1 MFDDAFAHRPPRV
14 RIDSRGRQPQS
25 WPMACSPTSGRH
37 ARRARVAGA
46 VVASVFSITDTA
58 PLVAA
63 AAQPAGPPGRWRQ
76 VWADEFEGPQGARPA
91 PHWFFFDG
99 WGKTRW
105 RDAWYTTQD
114 AFLDGQGHL
123 VIRSRLDPADGGKA
137 KTAYLQT
144 YDWKVPQARW
154 ATFGPGSYIEARLNL
169 AGLQARAQWAAF
181 WLFDPS
187 DTYDGDPA
195 NGTEIDVL
203 EYVVIAGEGNAFHVA
218 NHWGPQG
225 AAWGHEGRR
234 IDASAYGID
243 LRAGG
248 FHTFGLDWQRDR
260 LRYYLDG
267 KEVWTTT
274 TGVST
279 STGHALMLS
288 IEISDG
294 PANAWGQNDV
304 FARDAAL
311 LPDAFVV
318 DYVRVFAREP

>member
-1 MFDDAFAHRPPRV
+1 
-14 RIDSRGRQPQS
+14 
-25 WPMACSPTSGRH
+25 MACSPTSGRH

-63 AAQPAGPPGRWRQ
+63 EAQPAGPPGRWRQ

-105 RDAWYTTQD
+105 RDAWYTEED

-154 ATFGPGSYIEARLNL
+154 TTFGPGHYIEARLNL

-243 LRAGG
+243 LRAGCAIISTARKCG
-248 FHTFGLDWQRDR
+248 RRPQACRPAPATRSCCRSRSATARPTPGAR
-260 LRYYLDG
+260 
-267 KEVWTTT
+267 TTCSPATRRCCRMPSSST
-274 TGVST
+274 TCGCS
-279 STGHALMLS
+279 
-288 IEISDG
+288 
-294 PANAWGQNDV
+294 PANREAP
-304 FARDAAL
+304 AAAAGCRRRGGSRRRAL
-311 LPDAFVV
+311 
-318 DYVRVFAREP
+318 RG